1 MKNIDKIIE
10 EYNLI
15 KPGEIIGVAC
25 SGGRDSMAL
34 LHYLNSIKGDKFS
47 VVCVNIDHNL
57 RETSASDSAFVCCYC
72 EKNGIKV
79 LSYKVDVK
87 SLCEKEKLTIEEGA
101 REARYRI
108 FKSLI
113 KNKVINKIALG
124 HHAQDQAETILQN
137 IFRGCGLKGASG
149 MDYIKD
155 NIIIR
160 PMLSTPRTEIQAYI
174 TINEIPFVDDETNFE
189 NDYSRNF
196 VRNEI
201 MPLIRSRWS
210 NADLAICNFG
220 KLCRTDEEFIQSE
233 INQNAVTIENGVAKI
248 LINYLNNKPSITSRI
263 VANALN
269 GIKALKDI
277 ESKHLESIVELGLN
291 GENGSKINLPNK
303 LTAIKEYNYVV
314 LTNKS
319 FKSNPQ
325 TWPVKKGKTSFQ
337 DFGIIELA
345 ITRKMDIKGFTHLI
359 DYNKI
364 PKTAVWR
371 FRKDGDMFTKFG
383 GGTKSLND
391 YFIDKKIPKRFRDIT
406 PVLADG
412 NDILV
417 IAGVEISKKVKVDDQ
432 TKTAYG
438 INVVKFL

>member
-10 EYNLI
+10 KYNLI
-15 KPGEIIGVAC
+15 NNGEIIGVAC

-34 LHYLNSIKGDKFS
+34 LHYLNSIKGNKFS
-47 VVCVNIDHNL
+47 VVCINIDHNL

-87 SLCEKEKLTIEEGA
+87 SLCEKEKLTLEEGA

-124 HHAQDQAETILQN
+124 HHAQDQAETILLN
-137 IFRGCGLKGASG
+137 IFRGSGLKGASG
-149 MDYIKD
+149 MDYMKD
-155 NIIIR
+155 GIIIR

-196 VRNEI
+196 IRNEI
-201 MPLIRSRWS
+201 MPLIRSRWN
-210 NADLAICNFG
+210 NADLSICNFG
-220 KLCRTDEEFIQSE
+220 KHCRTDEDFIQSE
-233 INQNAVTIENGVAKI
+233 ISPNTTTIENGVAKI
-248 LINYLNNKPSITSRI
+248 LINYLTDKPSITSRI
-263 VANALN
+263 ITNALSQ
-269 GIKALKDI
+269 IHALKDI
-277 ESKHLESIVELGLN
+277 ESKHIDSIVELALN
-291 GENGSKINLPNK
+291 GENGAKINLPNK
-303 LTAIKEYNYVV
+303 LTAFKEYNYIV

-319 FKSNPQ
+319 FKAKKQ
-325 TWPVKKGKTSFQ
+325 TWPVKKGKISFQ
-337 DFGIIELA
+337 DFGIIELTL
-345 ITRKMDIKGFTHLI
+345 TRKLDLNKFAHLI

-364 PKTAVWR
+364 PKDAVWR
-371 FRKDGDMFTKFG
+371 FRENGDMFTKFG

-406 PVLADG
+406 PVLATG
-412 NDILV
+412 NEILV
-417 IAGVEISKKVKVDDQ
+417 IAGVEISKKVKVDNE

>member
-1 MKNIDKIIE
+1 MKNINEIIE
-10 EYNLI
+10 KYNLI
-15 KPGEIIGVAC
+15 KQGDIVGVAC

-34 LHYLNSIKGDKFS
+34 LHYLNSIKGNKFS
-47 VVCVNIDHNL
+47 VVCINIDHNL
-57 RETSASDSAFVCCYC
+57 RESSASDTAFVCCYC

-79 LSYKVDVK
+79 LSYKVDVE
-87 SLCEKEKLTIEEGA
+87 SLCAKEKLTIEEGA

-113 KNKVINKIALG
+113 KNNVITKIALG

-137 IFRGCGLKGASG
+137 IFRGSGLKGAAG

-155 NIIIR
+155 GIIIR

-196 VRNEI
+196 IRNEI
-201 MPLIRSRWS
+201 MPLIRSRWN
-210 NADLAICNFG
+210 NADMAICNFG
-220 KLCRTDEEFIQSE
+220 KHCRTDEEFIQSE
-233 INQNAVTIENGVAKI
+233 ISPNAIQIENGVAKI
-248 LINYLNNKPSITSRI
+248 LINYLTDKDSITSRI
-263 VANALN
+263 ITNALN
-269 GIKALKDI
+269 EIHAIKDI
-277 ESKHLESIVELGLN
+277 ETKHISSIIELALTA
-291 GENGSKINLPNK
+291 ENGAKLNLPNK
-303 LTAIKEYNYVV
+303 LTAIKEYNYIV

-319 FKSNPQ
+319 FKGKKQ
-325 TWPVKKGKTSFQ
+325 TWKVQKGKTSFQ
-337 DFGIIELA
+337 DFGIIELTL
-345 ITRKMDIKGFTHLI
+345 TRKLDLNKYTHLV

-371 FRKDGDMFTKFG
+371 FRENGDMFTKFG

-391 YFIDKKIPKRFRDIT
+391 YLIDKKVPKRFRDIT

-417 IAGVEISKKVKVDDQ
+417 IAGIEISKKVKVDSE

>member
-10 EYNLI
+10 KYNLI
-15 KPGEIIGVAC
+15 NNGEIIGVAC

-34 LHYLNSIKGDKFS
+34 LHYLNSIKGNKFS
-47 VVCVNIDHNL
+47 VVCINIDHNL

-87 SLCEKEKLTIEEGA
+87 SLCEKEKLTLEEGA

-124 HHAQDQAETILQN
+124 HHAQDQAETILLN
-137 IFRGCGLKGASG
+137 IFRGSGLKGASG
-149 MDYIKD
+149 MDYMKD
-155 NIIIR
+155 GIIIR

-196 VRNEI
+196 IRNEI
-201 MPLIRSRWS
+201 MPLIRSRWN
-210 NADLAICNFG
+210 NADLSICNFG
-220 KLCRTDEEFIQSE
+220 KHCRTDEDFIQSE
-233 INQNAVTIENGVAKI
+233 ISPNTTTIENGVAKI
-248 LINYLNNKPSITSRI
+248 LINYLTDKPSITSRI
-263 VANALN
+263 ITNALSQ
-269 GIKALKDI
+269 IHALKDI
-277 ESKHLESIVELGLN
+277 ESKHIDSIVELALN
-291 GENGSKINLPNK
+291 GENGAKINLPNK
-303 LTAIKEYNYVV
+303 LTAFKEYNYIV

-319 FKSNPQ
+319 FKAKKQ
-325 TWPVKKGKTSFQ
+325 TWPVKKGKISFQ
-337 DFGIIELA
+337 DFGIIELTL
-345 ITRKMDIKGFTHLI
+345 TRKLDLNKFAHLI
-359 DYNKI
+359 DYNKV
-364 PKTAVWR
+364 PKDAVWR
-371 FRKDGDMFTKFG
+371 FRENGDMFTKFG

-406 PVLADG
+406 PVLATG
-412 NDILV
+412 NEILV
-417 IAGVEISKKVKVDDQ
+417 IAGVEISKKVKVDNE